1 MPAFLGQKSKR
12 LGGGGMGRGVVVAG
26 VWSVNGRYKSQQLLF
41 KYVQESNPYAL
52 LRWKTF
58 IPLSYSVG
66 DQGLL
71 VSTVAERLL
80 S

>member
-1 MPAFLGQKSKR
+1 M
-12 LGGGGMGRGVVVAG
+12 
-26 VWSVNGRYKSQQLLF
+26 NGRYKSQQLLF

-71 VSTVAERLL
+71 VYTVAERLL